1 MSEVEVIV
9 IGGGIAGVSVG
20 YELAKSKRTVVL
32 ERESRGDFHATGRN
46 AACFAQN
53 YGPPIVRR
61 LTAASRSF
69 MEQPPS
75 DFAGAALL
83 SPRGIL
89 TLAPKAQRDTL
100 DQALAVASELGSP
113 MERIGMDEASR
124 LLPPLRGGFAETAAF
139 DRLNQDIDVSLLYQ
153 SYLQGYLKRGGAF
166 HTSVE
171 IGTIEAHGKGWR
183 VRTAEGTLEA
193 PVLVNAAGA
202 WGDQVAALAGVPPVG
217 LVAYRRTAFTF
228 SAADWREEHAS
239 WPMFK
244 DADETFYCKPFE
256 RGYFASPAEAI
267 PEPPG
272 DAQATQADV
281 DATISRIQEAAD
293 LPVNEVTRYWAGLRT
308 FSPDKA
314 PVVGSDPDA
323 PGFFWLVG
331 QGGYGIK
338 TAPALAK
345 ITSALIQK
353 GEWPALASQ
362 HGLAEQE
369 LSVTRLRS

>member
-1 MSEVEVIV
+1 
-9 IGGGIAGVSVG
+9 
-20 YELAKSKRTVVL
+20 
-32 ERESRGDFHATGRN
+32 
-46 AACFAQN
+46 
-53 YGPPIVRR
+53 
-61 LTAASRSF
+61 
-69 MEQPPS
+69 
-75 DFAGAALL
+75 
-83 SPRGIL
+83 
-89 TLAPKAQRDTL
+89 
-100 DQALAVASELGSP
+100 
-113 MERIGMDEASR
+113 
-124 LLPPLRGGFAETAAF
+124 
-139 DRLNQDIDVSLLYQ
+139 
-153 SYLQGYLKRGGAF
+153 
-166 HTSVE
+166 
-171 IGTIEAHGKGWR
+171 
-183 VRTAEGTLEA
+183 
-193 PVLVNAAGA
+193 
-202 WGDQVAALAGVPPVG
+202 
-217 LVAYRRTAFTF
+217 
-228 SAADWREEHAS
+228 
-239 WPMFK
+239 MFK